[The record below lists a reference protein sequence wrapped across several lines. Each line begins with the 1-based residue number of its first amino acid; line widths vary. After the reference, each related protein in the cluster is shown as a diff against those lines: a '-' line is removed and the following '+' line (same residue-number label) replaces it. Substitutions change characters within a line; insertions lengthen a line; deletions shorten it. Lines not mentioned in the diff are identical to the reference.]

1 MTDDPSVATARTT
14 RRRLLCAATVAG
26 GSAVVGCLDDG
37 SDGVDDPDDAGDG
50 SGVSDGTSADDD
62 VDDETH
68 EYDVETVVDGLS
80 HPWGLAFLPDDGRLL
95 VTERDG
101 DLRLVDPSTGTDSDT
116 DDIDGGSDPAV
127 VAGTPDVLAAG
138 QGGLLDV
145 AIHPEYPDEPFVYLT
160 YAAANDEGES
170 TTHLG
175 RGRFDPDEPAL
186 EAFETLHAAEPFV
199 GSSGHFGSRIVFG
212 ADGMAYVTVGD
223 RQFKDFGPD
232 HVSQDASNELGALL
246 RLAPDGSIPDD
257 NPFVDDPDVADAIH
271 AYGLRNTQGLIRHP
285 ETDDL
290 WASEHGEEDGD
301 SITVIERGGN
311 HGWPIAHYGCEY
323 GTDDPVGDRPDERDD
338 VVDPVYYWECG
349 SGGFPP
355 AGMTV
360 YTGDAFPNW
369 AGDVFVGTLAGGYL
383 GRFTVDDPGA
393 DRPAVAEREALL
405 DGEGWRIR
413 DVTVG
418 PDDGALYVAVDAAD
432 APVVRLVP
440 A

>member
-1 MTDDPSVATARTT
+1 M
-14 RRRLLCAATVAG
+14 RRRTDRSTGSTNRRRVLHGAIVTGIG
-26 GSAVVGCLDDG
+26 GLVGCLDDG
-37 SDGVDDPDDAGDG
+37 PA
-50 SGVSDGTSADDD
+50 ADDESGRDDGEAVDGD
-62 VDDETH
+62 VADETH
-68 EYDVETVVDGLS
+68 EYAAETVADGLS
-80 HPWGLAFLPDDGRLL
+80 HPWGLAFLPEDGRLL

-101 DLRLVDPSTGTDSDT
+101 DLRLVDPNGDANGDEPAN
-116 DDIDGGSDPAV
+116 DPPV
-127 VAGTPDVLAAG
+127 VDGTPDVLAIS

-145 AIHPEYPDEPFVYLT
+145 ALHPEYPAEPFVYLT
-160 YAAANDEGES
+160 YAAVNAEGDS

-175 RGRFDPDEPAL
+175 RGRFDPETPAMKG
-186 EAFETLHAAEPFV
+186 FEVLHAAEPFV
-199 GSSGHFGSRIVFG
+199 DSAGHFGSRVVFG

-232 HVSQDASNELGALL
+232 HVSQDVSNELGAIL
-246 RLAPDGSIPDD
+246 RLEPDGSIPED

-271 AYGLRNTQGLIRHP
+271 AYGLRNTQGLVRHP
-285 ETDDL
+285 ETDEL
-290 WASEHGEEDGD
+290 WASEHGERDGD
-301 SITVIERGGN
+301 SITIIERGGN
-311 HGWPIAHYGCEY
+311 HGWPIAHYGCAY

-360 YTGDAFPNW
+360 YDGDAFPNW
-369 AGDVFVGTLAGGYL
+369 EGNLFVGTLAGEYL
-383 GRFTVDDPGA
+383 GRFTIDDPTAGH
-393 DRPAVAEREALL
+393 PEVAEVEALL
-405 DGEGWRIR
+405 GGEGWRIR

-418 PDDGALYVAVDAAD
+418 PDDALYVAVDASD

>member
-1 MTDDPSVATARTT
+1 MRRRANEATAATN
-14 RRRLLCAATVAG
+14 RRRFLHGAAVAG
-26 GSAVVGCLDDG
+26 GSLVAGCLDDDPDG
-37 SDGVDDPDDAGDG
+37 SDGG
-50 SGVSDGTSADDD
+50 SGADGGTSADGG
-62 VDDETH
+62 VDDASGETH
-68 EYDVETVVDGLS
+68 EYAVETVADGLS
-80 HPWGLAFLPDDGRLL
+80 HPWGIAFLPDDGRLL

-101 DLRLVDPSTGTDSDT
+101 DLRLVDPDGDADANGI
-116 DDIDGGSDPAV
+116 DDGADPSV
-127 VAGTPDVLAAG
+127 VAGAPDVLAAG

-145 AIHPEYPDEPFVYLT
+145 ATHPEYPEEPYVYLT
-160 YAAANDEGES
+160 YAAANAEGES

-175 RGRFDPDEPAL
+175 RGRLDPDEPAL
-186 EAFETLHAAEPFV
+186 VEFEALHAAEPFV
-199 GSSGHFGSRIVFG
+199 GSSSHFGSRVVFG

-232 HVSQDASNELGALL
+232 HVSQDVSNELGAIL
-246 RLAPDGSIPDD
+246 RLEPDGAIPDD

-271 AYGLRNTQGLIRHP
+271 AYGLRNTQGLVRHP

-301 SITVIERGGN
+301 SITIIERGGN
-311 HGWPIAHYGCEY
+311 HGWPIAHYGCAY

-383 GRFTVDDPGA
+383 GRFTVDDPAA

-418 PDDGALYVAVDAAD
+418 PEDGALYVVVDAAN